1 MTIIKPGYRKEI
13 VKMGVCDECQCEF
26 SLSQD
31 EYDCYLENKINN
43 KMVLNSCR
51 FDDYKSLNSI
61 ECPCCNKL
69 VKLVDRDLLIQ
80 CVMPSTI
87 PMTIKK
93 GGF

>member
-1 MTIIKPGYRKEI
+1 MTIINPGYKKETI
-13 VKMGVCDECQCEF
+13 KVGVCEECQCEF
-26 SLSQD
+26 SLSQE
-31 EYDCYLENKINN
+31 EYDCYIEMKLDNR
-43 KMVLNSCR
+43 MALNSCR
-51 FDDYKSLNSI
+51 FDGCESLNSI

-87 PMTIKK
+87 PMPIKK